1 MLTSTQEET
10 AAESFCRIYP
20 NPVSD
25 QLTIAFHPEAKV
37 RSVRIINAQ
46 GRMLSAERIGD
57 DNQAVVNVSDLP
69 SGFYVVEVETEE
81 GGKMLRKFVR
91 R

>member
-1 MLTSTQEET
+1 
-10 AAESFCRIYP
+10 
-20 NPVSD
+20 
-25 QLTIAFHPEAKV
+25 AKV